1 MTNTT
6 LLKELQHLI
15 EDKLDPSM
23 FPYQKGNS
31 IRIGKIVVRDSK
43 KGFLIYDC
51 QENKQIAITFS
62 KTAALALAKS
72 LAKGHNNTKTVMELD
87 QTIQKNYM
95 DALFFT
101 NTIKTTK
108 DEFKKDVTQTRLEIA
123 KARTANAK
131 SALDSII
138 FR

>member
-1 MTNTT
+1 MTNTA
-6 LLKELQHLI
+6 LLKELHHLI
-15 EDKLDPSM
+15 EENLDPSM

-31 IRIGKIVVRDSK
+31 IRIGKMIIRDSK
-43 KGFLIYDC
+43 KGFLIFDC

-72 LAKGHNNTKTVMELD
+72 LAKGNNNIDTVMNLD
-87 QTIQKNYM
+87 NTIQKNYM

-108 DEFKKDVTQTRLEIA
+108 DEFRKDVLMSRLEIA
-123 KARTANAK
+123 KLRTAHAK
-131 SALDSII
+131 SALDRII

>member
-1 MTNTT
+1 MINTA
-6 LLKELQHLI
+6 LLNELQHLI
-15 EDKLDPSM
+15 EDKLDPSL

-51 QENKQIAITFS
+51 QENKQVAITFS

-72 LAKGHNNTKTVMELD
+72 LSKGTNNISIVMDLD
-87 QTIQKNYM
+87 KTIQKNYM

-108 DEFKKDVTQTRLEIA
+108 DEFKKDVVVTRLEIA
-123 KARTANAK
+123 KARTAKAK
-131 SALDSII
+131 SVLDSII

>member
-15 EDKLDPSM
+15 EDKLDPSL

-31 IRIGKIVVRDSK
+31 IRIGKMVVRDSK
-43 KGFLIYDC
+43 KGFLIYNC
-51 QENKQIAITFS
+51 QENKQVAITFS

-72 LAKGHNNTKTVMELD
+72 LSKGTNNISIVMDLD
-87 QTIQKNYM
+87 KTIQKNYM

-108 DEFKKDVTQTRLEIA
+108 DEFKKDVILTRLEIA

>member
-1 MTNTT
+1 MTNTA
-6 LLKELQHLI
+6 LLKELHHLI
-15 EDKLDPSM
+15 EENLDPSM

-31 IRIGKIVVRDSK
+31 IRIGKMVIRDSK
-43 KGFLIYDC
+43 KGFLIFDC
-51 QENKQIAITFS
+51 QENRQIAITFS

-72 LAKGHNNTKTVMELD
+72 LAKGNNNIDTVMDLD
-87 QTIQKNYM
+87 NTIQKNYM

-108 DEFKKDVTQTRLEIA
+108 DDFRKDVSMIRLEIA
-123 KARTANAK
+123 KLRTAHAK
-131 SALDSII
+131 SALDRII